1 MSLASSP
8 GQQSPSLRLPA
19 SQNPGSKV
27 SKPTSSIHRSTSPAS
42 SLGHRSSS
50 TLLSASPR
58 LPSRKKEPKE
68 EQYIDVPR
76 KWVRVLG
83 PWPLIVFVSFI
94 FARESNGAYY
104 RHKLYVNTLALLR
117 TCAMA
122 LVKGLLYCISNTL
135 YFLWENKGFWI
146 KEIWKHRLH
155 LSGNAWMLMI
165 AAAVTSF
172 LIPACLKYLLRLTKP
187 FAIAGRT
194 LMLRFIQTC
203 TNKLKLLVI
212 WVRSRPESLL
222 RIPMICWK
230 YLTRPMHL
238 TKQFAIA
245 GWTLIVGFIQTCI
258 NELKLPIIWA
268 WSSLDNLLLILIA
281 CWEYF
286 MWLMQASPSELW
298 SSMRQPSLAS
308 GLRILGLILI
318 LIFLIWGIRQT
329 SSSRTYD
336 DWFWGFLNA
345 RI

>member
-8 GQQSPSLRLPA
+8 GQQSPSVRLPA
-19 SQNPGSKV
+19 SQNLGSRE
-27 SKPTSSIHRSTSPAS
+27 SKPTSPMNRSTSPAS
-42 SLGHRSSS
+42 SLGQKSSS
-50 TLLSASPR
+50 TLFPASPR

-76 KWVRVLG
+76 TWVRVLG

-94 FARESNGAYY
+94 FAREPSNGAYY

-135 YFLWENKGFWI
+135 YFLWENK
-146 KEIWKHRLH
+146 HRLH

-165 AAAVTSF
+165 VAAVTSF
-172 LIPACLKYLLRLTKP
+172 LILACLKYLLRLIKP
-187 FAIAGRT
+187 FAISGRT

-203 TNKLKLLVI
+203 TNRLKLLVI
-212 WVRSRPESLL
+212 WVWSRLESPS

-230 YLTRPMHL
+230 YLIWPMHL

-245 GWTLIVGFIQTCI
+245 GWTLMLRLFQTCI
-258 NELKLPIIWA
+258 NELMLPINWA
-268 WSSLDNLLLILIA
+268 WSSLENLLLILIA

-286 MWLMQASPSELW
+286 TWLMQASPSESW

-318 LIFLIWGIRQT
+318 LIFLIWSIQQT